1 MITRIV
7 KMHFQ
12 ADKTAEF
19 LTFFETIKWKVAQ
32 QPNCHGMKLLRDINN
47 PNILFTYS
55 KWDDETALNTYRDSE
70 LFGQVW
76 PTIKPWFQEKAEAWS
91 IEEEF
96 DGMTKQ

>member
-12 ADKTAEF
+12 ADKTEQF
-19 LTFFETIKWKVAQ
+19 LTFFETIKWKVVQ
-32 QPNCHGMKLLRDINN
+32 QPNCHGMKLLKDIHN

-55 KWDDETALNTYRDSE
+55 KWKDESALNTYRDSK

-91 IEEEF
+91 IEEAF
-96 DGMTKQ
+96 DGMHS